1 MQKASATSSTERW
14 VPGFSHQVIKDNSP
28 PAKNWQSTTI
38 SSPCVGSEGGVV
50 QGLLGEHSGKLLPEN
65 LLGFGVA
72 GVQEEPGILL
82 PARQEVLEHLLN
94 GLAKGGRGCRR
105 TASRR

>member
-14 VPGFSHQVIKDNSP
+14 VPGFSHQVIRDSRP
-28 PAKNWQSTTI
+28 PGKELAEHHDLL
-38 SSPCVGSEGGVV
+38 PGVGSEGGVV

-94 GLAKGGRGCRR
+94 GLAKGGRGCRC